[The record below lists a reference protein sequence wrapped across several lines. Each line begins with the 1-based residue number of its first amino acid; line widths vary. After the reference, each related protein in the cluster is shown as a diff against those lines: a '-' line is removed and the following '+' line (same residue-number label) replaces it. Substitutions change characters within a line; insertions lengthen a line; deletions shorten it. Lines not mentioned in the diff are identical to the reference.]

1 MQRRI
6 LLWVTAVAAVFVL
19 AACTS
24 SSDDTTTTTA
34 EPVTTSTITVE
45 ESTTTT
51 VADTTTTSQINQLTP
66 PEYEIVQRQPLE
78 EGGDEVVVLLDPA
91 SYQSLT
97 DLDIYDIIA
106 EVVDDYPPVSI
117 MHVADSPEAAIVL
130 GNPESSSSDIDSIED
145 NYLARLDNGTD
156 VTYLGPFASSGEAVL
171 GS

>member
-1 MQRRI
+1 MRRKI
-6 LLWVTAVAAVFVL
+6 LLWATAAAAVFAL

-34 EPVTTSTITVE
+34 EPM
-45 ESTTTT
+45 STTTT
-51 VADTTTTSQINQLTP
+51 TVEETTTTTIADTTTTIQVNQLTP
-66 PEYEIVQRQPLE
+66 PEYEIVQRLPLE
-78 EGGDEVVVLLDPA
+78 GGGDEVVVLLDPA

-106 EVVDDYPPVSI
+106 EVVDEHPPVWI
-117 MHVADSPEAAIVL
+117 MHVVDSPTAANVV
-130 GNPESSSSDIDSIED
+130 GNPESSNEDIASIED

-156 VTYLGPFASSGEAVL
+156 VTYLGPFASSGGAVL